1 MRIFCWLLILLLS
14 IGRLHAQDI
23 LATTTFLADITRQ
36 VTGEALQV
44 ESLLPSGADPHIY
57 EAVPADAARIAT
69 AQVIVRNGLNLEG
82 WLDKLVAA
90 AGNRKPIITAASR
103 VLPIRSEVHEDSYD
117 PHAWMD
123 PYNGLLYAEVI
134 AEELTR
140 IYPDKKE
147 IFDANLQIFKEK
159 IKLLD
164 RRIQVLVKS
173 VPKEKRIII
182 TSHDAFRY
190 FANRYGFKVQS
201 ILGTTTDADVQLS
214 DMKQLRALINK
225 LQVPAIFIE
234 STINPKLMEQVA
246 QDEGIVIGGKLYADA
261 LGPKGSPQATY
272 LGMIEADAL
281 VITGGLSKNNPV
293 SDTSSKD
300 SQENPVPFLIGIGIF
315 FLAAFGFVAWKMKM
329 PPTIASFSG
338 MLSVRGLRVAYERR
352 PVLQNFNLEIKP
364 GLVYGLLGPNGSGKS
379 TLLKAILGLI
389 PVQSGSVRIGG
400 YPIQKLRPM
409 VAYVPQRE
417 EIDWDFPATVLDVV
431 LMGRYPHKRVF
442 QPLNRE
448 DQTIALATLERLGL
462 KGLEHRSI
470 SALSGGQQQRVFIA
484 RALCQQA
491 HVYLFDE
498 PFVGVDATTEERII
512 RIIKE
517 MAADGH
523 TVIIV
528 HHDLS
533 KVPQYF
539 DEVILINRRLVASGP
554 VSEVFTPEL
563 IQRTFSGVP
572 DIMASAEEIQK
583 K

>member
-1 MRIFCWLLILLLS
+1 MRVFCCLLFFLLTF
-14 IGRLHAQDI
+14 GRLEAQEV
-23 LATTTFLADITRQ
+23 LATTTFLADLTKQ
-36 VTGEALQV
+36 VTGDELKV
-44 ESLLPSGADPHIY
+44 VSLLPSGADPHIY
-57 EAVPADAARIAT
+57 EAVPADAARIA
-69 AQVIVRNGLNLEG
+69 AAKVIVRNGLNLEG
-82 WLDKLVAA
+82 WLDKLVQA
-90 AGNRKPIITAASR
+90 AGGNKPIITASER
-103 VLPIRSEVHEDSYD
+103 VLPIRSAEHEDSYD

-123 PYNGLLYAEVI
+123 PLNGLQYAEVI
-134 AEELTR
+134 ADGLIR
-140 IYPDKKE
+140 LYPDKKE
-147 IFDANLQIFKEK
+147 VFQRNLQVFREQI
-159 IKLLD
+159 LQLD
-164 RRIQVLVKS
+164 QRIQVLVKE
-173 VPKEKRIII
+173 VPKERRIII

-214 DMKQLRALINK
+214 DMKQLRALIRQLK
-225 LQVPAIFIE
+225 VPAIFIE
-234 STINPKLMEQVA
+234 STINPKLMQQVA
-246 QDEGIVIGGKLYADA
+246 KDEGIVIGGKLYADA
-261 LGPKGSPQATY
+261 LGPAGSPQATY

-281 VITGGLSKNNPV
+281 VITGGLSKSSPN
-293 SDTSSKD
+293 TSESK
-300 SQENPVPFLIGIGIF
+300 SVKEENPTPFLIGIGIF

-329 PPTIASFSG
+329 PPAVPSFSG
-338 MLSVRGLRVAYERR
+338 QLSVQGLRVAYERR

-379 TLLKAILGLI
+379 TLLKSMLGLI
-389 PVQSGSVRIGG
+389 PVQSGNVSIGG
-400 YPIQKLRPM
+400 YPIQQLRPM

-442 QPLNRE
+442 QPLNQE
-448 DQTIALATLERLGL
+448 DQAIALSTLERLGL

-491 HVYLFDE
+491 KVYLFDE

-517 MAADGH
+517 MAAEGN
-523 TVIIV
+523 TVVIV

-533 KVPQYF
+533 KVPEYF
-539 DEVILINRRLVASGP
+539 DEVILINRRLVACGP
-554 VSEVFTPEL
+554 VSEVFTPEM